1 MTSAPTCRVNGA
13 IKELKWTVGKQT
25 QEEIMQDLAL
35 DWRWVEFVA
44 LWMSSLAVLLLLS
57 TILMRHRRNHHDG
70 GKW

>member
-1 MTSAPTCRVNGA
+1 
-13 IKELKWTVGKQT
+13 
-25 QEEIMQDLAL
+25 MQDLAL

-57 TILMRHRRNHHDG
+57 TILMRYRRNHHDG